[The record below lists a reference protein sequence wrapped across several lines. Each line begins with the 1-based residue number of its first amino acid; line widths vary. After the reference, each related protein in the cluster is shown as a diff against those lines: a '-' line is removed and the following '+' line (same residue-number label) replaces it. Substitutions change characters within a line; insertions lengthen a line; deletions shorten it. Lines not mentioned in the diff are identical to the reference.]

1 MEIYSLA
8 QQDIATQLEHKK
20 IGVSKWKDW
29 RWQLKH
35 CVTRVDSFEAL
46 LGISLTPNEK
56 RKIEMTMRK

>member
-1 MEIYSLA
+1 MGIYSVS
-8 QQDIATQLEHKK
+8 QQKIATQIEQKQ
-20 IGVSKWKDW
+20 IGKSKWKDW